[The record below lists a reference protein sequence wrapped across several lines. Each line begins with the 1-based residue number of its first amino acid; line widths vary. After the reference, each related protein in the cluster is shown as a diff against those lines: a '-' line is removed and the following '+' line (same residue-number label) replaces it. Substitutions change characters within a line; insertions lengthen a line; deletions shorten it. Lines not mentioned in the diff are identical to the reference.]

1 MTSEDLRRA
10 GLKVTLPRLKIMKI
24 LENTEEKHLRAEDV
38 YKILL
43 AAGEEVGLATV
54 YRVLTQFEAA
64 GIVRRHHFDG
74 NHALFELERGHH
86 HDHVLCVHCGT
97 VEEFMNEEIES
108 LQQTVAE
115 KLGYQLTDHSMT
127 LYGLCAKC
135 R

>member
-1 MTSEDLRRA
+1 MTSEDLRKA

-24 LENTEEKHLRAEDV
+24 LENTAEKHLRAEDV